1 MDNRTF
7 AELRDDLVREIN
19 GIQDPKTG
27 NNFNVDTSDAT
38 DILGIIVNALSQR
51 ISEANENLLKLRNCL
66 NPFKASGQ
74 ELRDVISYRGLT
86 PKIGTPTRTKITFTG
101 DTDIR
106 ATIPSGTLIT
116 NSAKNKHFSTLSD
129 VIIDENGT
137 AETLAECTEVGAIPL
152 INGEL
157 TVFEN
162 PIYGVSQVTNSENE
176 IGTNDETDDEIHKR
190 LFDTT
195 GLNGTG
201 FIDNLDSALMN
212 LPGVTSAR
220 CFVGKDDEKG
230 LDYGQ
235 ICAVVIGGDDEQ
247 IAQMLFEKNLFLLS
261 YVGDVVK
268 NVKSKY
274 LNRDYTIKF
283 KRPTELKMK
292 LTLVVYEQENLEEI
306 KNQIYPKIQQYI
318 NSFPPGSKIY
328 GTQIASFANQ
338 LNLVNVMQ
346 FRMYNAN
353 NDSVVFIDIPWN
365 AYYSLPIEDFH
376 VDAGDI

>member
-19 GIQDPKTG
+19 AIQDPKTG

-137 AETLAECTEVGAIPL
+137 AETLAECTEIGAIPL

-195 GLNGTG
+195 GLSGTG

-220 CFVGKDDEKG
+220 CFVGKDDTKG

-235 ICAVVIGGDDEQ
+235 LCAVVIGGDDEQ

-353 NDSVVFIDIPWN
+353 NDNVVFIDIPWN
-365 AYYSLPIEDFH
+365 AYYSLPIEDFN